1 MGFER
6 ELGQLNDLT
15 KREALEKFQAYL
27 TAVNE
32 HFGIV
37 PEARSHRSHY
47 PEHFM
52 AILGI
57 VSGLREG
64 EISAGSEAHYGS
76 MIASA
81 ADASGE
87 FDPVKLF
94 ELLTPQTGKGKG

>member
-1 MGFER
+1 MAFEH
-6 ELGQLNDLT
+6 ELGRLIDLQ
-15 KREALEKFQAYL
+15 KREALEKFQTYL

-32 HFGIV
+32 HFGIA
-37 PEARSHRSHY
+37 PQARTHRSHY

-52 AILGI
+52 TILGI

-64 EISAGSEAHYGS
+64 EMSAESEAHYGS

>member
-1 MGFER
+1 MAFEH
-6 ELGQLNDLT
+6 ELGRLIDLQ

-32 HFGIV
+32 HFGIE
-37 PEARSHRSHY
+37 PQARTHRSHY

-52 AILGI
+52 TILGI
-57 VSGLREG
+57 MSGLREG
-64 EISAGSEAHYGS
+64 ELNPESEAQYDS
-76 MIASA
+76 MIAAA

-94 ELLTPQTGKGKG
+94 KLLTPKTGEGKG